1 LFLQKL
7 KIQKKKKSIYKREE
21 YYQAFISQMKS
32 FSVSTDR
39 QKKDDVFDAAVA
51 ISEINGES
59 SNV

>member
-1 LFLQKL
+1 
-7 KIQKKKKSIYKREE
+7 
-21 YYQAFISQMKS
+21 MKS